1 MQMLFILGGRKDF
14 GATECYIELFFIS
27 ENHVTEN
34 VLNEVKAL
42 GFIWKVQFYL
52 SSCRLHKRV

>member
-14 GATECYIELFFIS
+14 DATECYIELFFIS

-34 VLNEVKAL
+34 ALN
-42 GFIWKVQFYL
+42 
-52 SSCRLHKRV
+52 